1 MKKQK
6 RSTKK
11 PAACRSAPPAC
22 SAPVGWICP
31 KCGKGLAPWVRE
43 CDCVSIS
50 ITLPTPPAIW
60 REPTTGDPLPPV
72 PAYVTVCGPY
82 VGRIFDAP
90 KETP

>member
-11 PAACRSAPPAC
+11 PAASRSVPPAC

-31 KCGKGLAPWVRE
+31 KCGKGLAPLLRG
-43 CDCVSIS
+43 CNGVSIS
-50 ITLPTPPAIW
+50 IILPMLPAIW

-72 PAYVTVCGPY
+72 PPYVTVCGSN
-82 VGRIFDAP
+82 
-90 KETP
+90 KE